1 MRQHAKSFSQII
13 LLILL
18 KIPWG
23 KYYYY
28 LHFALE
34 ETEAQKGRGKS
45 PNCYLALTCW
55 SQTFTWVCF
64 IRGVSQPQH
73 YWHFD
78 SKYSLPLGLPTGH
91 LTASLTSIHWLPV
104 APPSLNCDT
113 KNALE
118 SVKCPL
124 AANLPPVE
132 NHYLENHYSAWV
144 QCCLSPLLFAP
155 CQSHVLHVEF
165 SSFCLNISFS
175 NIKSLPG
182 FYDSFH
188 SFFKKAE
195 SSP

>member
-1 MRQHAKSFSQII
+1 MAIPQFFTYLLCVRQHGKSFSQII

-34 ETEAQKGRGKS
+34 ETEAQEGRGKS
-45 PNCYLALTCW
+45 PNCHMALTCW
-55 SQTFTWVCF
+55 NQTFTWVCL

-78 SKYSLPLGLPTGH
+78 SKYSLPLGLPTGY

-104 APPSLNCDT
+104 APPSLNRD
-113 KNALE
+113 NQ
-118 SVKCPL
+118 KCSRVCQMSLGSKLAPSWEPL
-124 AANLPPVE
+124 P
-132 NHYLENHYSAWV
+132 YYSAWV

-155 CQSHVLHVEF
+155 CKSHVLHVEF
-165 SSFCLNISFS
+165 SYPS
-175 NIKSLPG
+175 
-182 FYDSFH
+182 
-188 SFFKKAE
+188 A
-195 SSP
+195 